1 MITCPSRT
9 DESGSSR
16 VVNRGR
22 IGGRRPTLRPQ
33 QPTEIMQMV
42 SKAKGLLLMLRGS
55 LTFIHRQS
63 ASFSPH
69 RSSQN
74 RAARTVAA
82 AEGNFSLL

>member
-1 MITCPSRT
+1 
-9 DESGSSR
+9 
-16 VVNRGR
+16 
-22 IGGRRPTLRPQ
+22 
-33 QPTEIMQMV
+33 MQMV